1 MLRVLSFLLSI
12 ITLVINLVKE
22 FEVPGFG
29 AEKRQAVLDSV
40 GLAYDTVLSVAKVK
54 ISKEKVL
61 EFASAAI
68 EIVVGLYNMTGV
80 FKKESI
86 PERSF

>member
-1 MLRVLSFLLSI
+1 MLKVLSFLVSI
-12 ITLVINLVKE
+12 LTMVINLVKE

-29 AEKRQAVLDSV
+29 EQKRQAVLDSV
-40 GLAYDTVLSVAKVK
+40 GLAYDTVSNVAKVK

-68 EIVVGLYNMTGV
+68 EIVVGLYNLTGV

-86 PERSF
+86 PVK